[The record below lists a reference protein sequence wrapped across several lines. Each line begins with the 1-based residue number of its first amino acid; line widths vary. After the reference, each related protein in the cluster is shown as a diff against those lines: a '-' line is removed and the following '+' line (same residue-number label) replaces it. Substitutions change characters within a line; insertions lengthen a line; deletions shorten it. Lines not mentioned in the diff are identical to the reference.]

1 MKSRGIAPI
10 YYHKTDNSRLEL
22 DFLIQYRGQLLPI
35 EVKAEGNV
43 RANSLT
49 ALLRSD
55 PTLRAV
61 RLSMLPYK
69 QQDQLYCVPL
79 YAV

>member
-1 MKSRGIAPI
+1 MTKDAV
-10 YYHKTDNSRLEL
+10 K
-22 DFLIQYRGQLLPI
+22 DFSKQIEDLGKRIESGVEGLPV

-49 ALLRSD
+49 ALLAKNPD
-55 PTLRAV
+55 LEAV
-61 RLSMLPYK
+61 RFSMLPYK
-69 QQDQLYCVPL
+69 EQGQLKCVPL

>member
-1 MKSRGIAPI
+1 MVP
-10 YYHKTDNSRLEL
+10 DRLEL
-22 DFLIQYRGQLLPI
+22 DFVIQHNAKLLPV

-49 ALLRSD
+49 ALLAKNPD
-55 PTLRAV
+55 MEAV
-61 RLSMLPYK
+61 RFSMQPYK
-69 QQDQLYCVPL
+69 EQGQLKCVPL